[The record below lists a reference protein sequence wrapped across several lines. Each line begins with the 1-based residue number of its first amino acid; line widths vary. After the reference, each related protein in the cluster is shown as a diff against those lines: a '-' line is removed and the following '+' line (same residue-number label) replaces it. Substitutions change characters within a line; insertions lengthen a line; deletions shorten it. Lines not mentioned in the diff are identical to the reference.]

1 MLIAA
6 GCQHTSTRAIRSGRV
21 ALVAN
26 ASTRIVRGDVRLGGV
41 WTSRQRL
48 KNDAVWLVA
57 RTALGAVRL
66 VPAAPVRNA
75 ASALGALAYV
85 LAGHARRTALANA
98 ALVYPHWSP
107 SRRAA
112 LVRRSFT
119 ALGGWL
125 GESARALAGAP
136 GPAPLDMGAG
146 SLGALRDA
154 QSQGRGVLFAS
165 AHLGPWERVAASLVA
180 AGVPLVT
187 VARESY
193 DPRFSRL
200 FEGMRCRAG
209 VRVIDRGDRTA
220 PWKIVRALRRGDV
233 LGMPMDL
240 RTRVDSRPVP
250 FLGHPAPTPIGPAR
264 IALRT
269 GAPVV
274 VGTAEPAADGR
285 TTVTV
290 TPIPTGDLR
299 DDEDG
304 AFVLTGRINA
314 ELSRRILAFPEA
326 WVWMHDRWTSP
337 AEV

>member
-1 MLIAA
+1 
-6 GCQHTSTRAIRSGRV
+6 
-21 ALVAN
+21 LVAN
-26 ASTRIVRGDVRLGGV
+26 ASTRIVHGDLRLGGA
-41 WTSRQRL
+41 WTARQRL
-48 KNDAVWLVA
+48 KNDAVWLVVRA
-57 RTALGAVRL
+57 ALGAARL
-66 VPAAPVRNA
+66 VPPAPVRNA
-75 ASALGALAYV
+75 AGALGALAYV
-85 LAGHARRTALANA
+85 FAWRARRTALANA

-107 SRRAA
+107 GRRAA

-125 GESARALAGAP
+125 GESVRALAGAP
-136 GPAPLDMGAG
+136 GPAPLDIGVG
-146 SLGALRDA
+146 SLGVLRAA
-154 QSQGRGVLFAS
+154 QSRGRGVLFAS

-187 VARESY
+187 MARESY
-193 DPRFSRL
+193 DPRFSHL
-200 FEGMRCRAG
+200 FEGMRSRAG
-209 VRVIDRGDRTA
+209 VRVICRGDPTA
-220 PWKIVRALRRGDV
+220 PWKMVRALRRGDV

-274 VGTAEPAADGR
+274 VGTAEPAGDGR
-285 TTVTV
+285 TSVTV
-290 TPIPTGDLR
+290 TRILTGDLR

-304 AFVLTGRINA
+304 AFELTGRINA

-326 WVWMHDRWTSP
+326 WVWMHDRWTGP